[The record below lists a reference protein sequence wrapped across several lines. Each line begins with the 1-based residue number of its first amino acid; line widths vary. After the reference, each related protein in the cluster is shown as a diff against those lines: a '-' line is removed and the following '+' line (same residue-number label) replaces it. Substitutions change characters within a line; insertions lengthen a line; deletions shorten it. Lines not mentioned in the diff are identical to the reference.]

1 MIDIDYGISD
11 VQVEGET
18 GLSKVVKFGDGKT
31 TILSADYK
39 NGTKGISLNR
49 DENSQPFVKCEYEQ
63 GTTTSDFGGEKV
75 FIVFDNNKSIDVM
88 IGMLE
93 WVRDNI
99 EL

>member
-1 MIDIDYGISD
+1 MIDIYYGISD

-31 TILSADYK
+31 TILSNDYQD
-39 NGTKGISLNR
+39 GTKGISFHR
-49 DENSQPFVKCEYEQ
+49 DKNSQPFVKCEYQE

-75 FIVFDNNKSIDVM
+75 FIVFDNNKSIDAM
-88 IGMLE
+88 ISMLE
-93 WVRDNI
+93 LVRDSI